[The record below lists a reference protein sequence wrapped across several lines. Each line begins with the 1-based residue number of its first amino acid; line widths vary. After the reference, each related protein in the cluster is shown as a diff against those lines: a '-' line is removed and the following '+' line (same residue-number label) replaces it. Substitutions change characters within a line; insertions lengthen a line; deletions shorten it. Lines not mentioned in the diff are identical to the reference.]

1 MRGDMPSLRWKREG
15 GMSSLTHELRF
26 RAGDRVGYLFTP
38 GDAAAMI
45 AAAETIE
52 HMERYMPRIVL
63 SRLWERWSYRVS
75 LAWRALKGEDL
86 SDE

>member
-1 MRGDMPSLRWKREG
+1 
-15 GMSSLTHELRF
+15 MSSLTHELRQ
-26 RAGDRVGYLFTP
+26 RAAKGAGSYLFTP

-45 AAAETIE
+45 AAAEAIE